1 MPARIV
7 VIGTYA
13 PFAMT
18 PMQRQD
24 PLTRAAHARGY
35 VRLQLLPLSE
45 AQVKDYLEHRF
56 GGLVAD
62 SLAGPIYA
70 ATVGHAASVAKVA
83 DELVSAG
90 LVRHGVTGW
99 TLGVRLRRVHPAIND
114 AMTDAIRA
122 QLEGLRA
129 EERRLLS
136 SAAGVGWE
144 FTDKAVTEA

>member
-1 MPARIV
+1 
-7 VIGTYA
+7 
-13 PFAMT
+13 
-18 PMQRQD
+18 
-24 PLTRAAHARGY
+24 
-35 VRLQLLPLSE
+35 
-45 AQVKDYLEHRF
+45 
-56 GGLVAD
+56 VAD

-70 ATVGHAASVAKVA
+70 ATLGHAASVAKVA

-144 FTDKAVTEA
+144 FTDKAVTDALGGSDAIGETLDLLALHLPVFEKLSARGTRASSVATYRFRHRQWFDVLRGQATMALA